1 MINIRGLDKQNG
13 QNLITSERSEALEK
27 MGADAPR
34 SSSVLKCF
42 WSVSVLSGSQCPSL
56 KSDNIVSTH
65 HNVMLEIVVDDNHLF
80 TE

>member
-1 MINIRGLDKQNG
+1 MLFLDYF
-13 QNLITSERSEALEK
+13 
-27 MGADAPR
+27 D
-34 SSSVLKCF
+34 SVL
-42 WSVSVLSGSQCPSL
+42 VSGSGFNQPEEVIFHFSKVLAESSPGQQCPSL